1 MITYRHRQCMA
12 KAFTPT
18 EQWLPASEKLV
29 EDYRH
34 RWGGES
40 GQNEEEGENNNL
52 IRNSWN
58 ISKIR

>member
-1 MITYRHRQCMA
+1 MA